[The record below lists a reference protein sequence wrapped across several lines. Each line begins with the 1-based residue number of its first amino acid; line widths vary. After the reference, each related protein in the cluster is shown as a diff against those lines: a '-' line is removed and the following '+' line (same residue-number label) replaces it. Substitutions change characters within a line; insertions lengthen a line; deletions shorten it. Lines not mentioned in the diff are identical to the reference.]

1 MKFST
6 STLSRFINAFLLTT
20 VVSGCSFQTVKSQE
34 DKTPEPPATQEV
46 TGKLPPI
53 DAEIEY
59 AEFDPET
66 MYALL
71 TAEIAAQR
79 GRYDITLL
87 NYVQQAR
94 KTKDLAITKRAFM
107 VAQYLKAENAQ
118 LQLSKVW
125 AEIEPNTIEA
135 NQLAA
140 FHHAR
145 HKKYDEAIGY
155 MEKVLELEG
164 NADLDRLAAH
174 SKTLPAEEQQTL
186 LKLYTELHQR
196 HPNNPQAIYSLAVI
210 QKNLGQADEAEATLT
225 PLLKNDPDFQP
236 AILLQAGLLYDKKKI
251 PEATKYLEEQTDRF
265 PENRKMATLY
275 GRLLID
281 NKELDEAQSVF
292 EDLKNKYPEVAG
304 LKLSYALVALENNE
318 EEEAISQFNELLAE
332 EQHTNESHF
341 YLGRI
346 ADNKK
351 QTSLAIKHY
360 LSVESGTHFYSS
372 LSRACFLLAQG
383 GRLDDALITLDKFRQ
398 EAPDQSE
405 NFWLIEVDLLL
416 NVKEND
422 LALGSINI
430 ALIDFPKN
438 TKLLYS
444 RSMLLDKAGRLEE
457 MEADLRAIL
466 EIEPNNAVALNA
478 LGYTLADKTTR
489 LMEAFDL
496 ISKAYEIKPNNPA
509 ILDSLG
515 WVYYRMGNIDKSLSF
530 LEQAFAKFPDPEVAA
545 HYGEVLWQSGD
556 KEGALKVWET
566 GLKKGDEKE
575 SENTLVQET
584 MKRLGAS
591 LNTTNNS
598 DTPNKTQ

>member
-1 MKFST
+1 MKFSI
-6 STLSRFINAFLLTT
+6 STLSRFFNAFLLTT
-20 VVSGCSFQTVKSQE
+20 VVSGCSYQTAKSQE
-34 DKTPEPPATQEV
+34 EDSSQAPPANQEII
-46 TGKLPPI
+46 GSLPPI

-59 AEFDPET
+59 SEFDPET

-87 NYVQQAR
+87 NYVQQAM
-94 KTKDLAITKRAFM
+94 KTKDLAITKRAFR
-107 VAQYLKAENAQ
+107 VAQYLKAGNAQ

-125 AEIEPNTIEA
+125 VEIEPNAIEA

-145 HKKYDEAIGY
+145 NKQYSEAMGY
-155 MEKVLELEG
+155 MEKILELEG
-164 NADLDRLAAH
+164 NADLDRLATH

-196 HPNNPQAIYSLAVI
+196 HPNNPQAIYSLAVM
-210 QKNLGQADEAEATLT
+210 QKNMALTDEAELTLN
-225 PLLKNDPDFQP
+225 PLLKSDPDFQP

-251 PEATKYLEEQTDRF
+251 PEATRYLEEQTDRF
-265 PENRKMATLY
+265 PDNRRMATLY

-304 LKLSYALVALENNE
+304 LKLSYALIALENKDV
-318 EEEAISQFNELLAE
+318 EEAIKQFNELLAE

-346 ADNKK
+346 ADTKK
-351 QTSLAIKHY
+351 QTELAIKHY

-372 LSRACFLLAQG
+372 LSRACFLLAQE
-383 GRLDDALITLDKFRQ
+383 GRLDDALITLDNFRQ
-398 EAPDQSE
+398 EAPDQAE

-416 NVKEND
+416 NVKEDD

-444 RSMLLDKAGRLEE
+444 RSMLLDKAGRLDE
-457 MEADLRAIL
+457 MEIDLRAII
-466 EIEPNNAVALNA
+466 EAEPNNAVALNA

-489 LMEAFDL
+489 LMEAHDL
-496 ISKAYEIKPNNPA
+496 ISKAYEIKPGNPA
-509 ILDSLG
+509 ILDSMG
-515 WVYYRMGNIDKSLSF
+515 WVYYRMGNIEKSLSF
-530 LEQAFAKFPDPEVAA
+530 LKQAYAKFPDPEVAA
-545 HYGEVLWQSGD
+545 HYGEVLWQTGN
-556 KEGALKVWET
+556 KEEALKIWE
-566 GLKKGDEKE
+566 LALEKE
-575 SENTLVQET
+575 SESTLVQDT

-591 LNTTNNS
+591 LNPEPSNE
-598 DTPNKTQ
+598 TPSNTP

>member
-6 STLSRFINAFLLTT
+6 STFSRFFNAFLLTT
-20 VVSGCSFQTVKSQE
+20 VVSGCSFQAVKSQE
-34 DKTPEPPATQEV
+34 EKVSEAPESQEI
-46 TGKLPPI
+46 TGQLPPL
-53 DAEIEY
+53 DTEIEY
-59 AEFDPET
+59 AEFDSET

-94 KTKDLAITKRAFM
+94 KTKDLAVTKRAFR
-107 VAQYLKAENAQ
+107 VAQYLKAGNAQ

-125 AEIEPNTIEA
+125 AEIEPNAIEA

-145 HKKYDEAIGY
+145 SKQYDEAMGY
-155 MEKVLELEG
+155 MEKILELEG

-186 LKLYTELHQR
+186 LRLYTELHQR

-210 QKNLGQADEAEATLT
+210 QKNLGQTDEAESTLA

-236 AILLQAGLLYDKKKI
+236 AILLQASLLYDRKQI
-251 PEATKYLEEQTDRF
+251 PEATKYLEEQTERF

-292 EDLKNKYPEVAG
+292 EDLKNKYPDVAG
-304 LKLSYALVALENNE
+304 LKLSYALVALENND
-318 EEEAISQFNELLAE
+318 EEEAVSQFNELLAE

-351 QTSLAIKHY
+351 QTELAIKHY

-372 LSRACFLLAQG
+372 LSRACFLLTQED
-383 GRLDDALITLDKFRQ
+383 RLNDALITLDKFRQ
-398 EAPDQSE
+398 KAPDQSE

-457 MEADLRAIL
+457 MESDLRAII
-466 EIEPNNAVALNA
+466 EAEPNNAVALNA

-496 ISKAYEIKPNNPA
+496 ISKAYEIKPSNPA
-509 ILDSLG
+509 ILDSMG
-515 WVYYRMGNIDKSLSF
+515 WIYYRMGNIEKSLSF

-545 HYGEVLWQSGD
+545 HYGEVLWQNGD
-556 KEGALKVWET
+556 KEDALEIWKA
-566 GLKKGDEKE
+566 GLEKE
-575 SENTLVQET
+575 SESTLIQNT

-591 LNTTNNS
+591 LNTTKNS
-598 DTPNKTQ
+598 DTPNNTQ

>member
-1 MKFST
+1 MKSSTNTFSR
-6 STLSRFINAFLLTT
+6 LFNAFLLTT
-20 VVSGCSFQTVKSQE
+20 IVSGCSFQTVKQQE
-34 DKTPEPPATQEV
+34 EEAPETSVPQEL
-46 TGKLPPI
+46 TGQLPPI
-53 DAEIEY
+53 DPEIEHS
-59 AEFDPET
+59 EFDPET

-94 KTKDLAITKRAFM
+94 KTKDLAITKRAFR
-107 VAQYLKAENAQ
+107 VAQYLKAGNAQ

-125 AEIEPNTIEA
+125 AEIEPNAIEA

-145 HKKYDEAIGY
+145 NKQYAAAMGY
-155 MEKVLELEG
+155 MERILELEG
-164 NADLDRLAAH
+164 HADLDRLAAH
-174 SKTLPAEEQQTL
+174 SKTLPIQEQQDL
-186 LKLYTELHQR
+186 LNLYTELHQR
-196 HPNNPQAIYSLAVI
+196 HPNNQQAIYSLAVI
-210 QKNLGQADEAEATLT
+210 QKNIGQTDEAISTLA
-225 PLLKNDPDFQP
+225 PLLNSDPDFQP
-236 AILLQAGLLYDKKKI
+236 AILLQAGLLYDKKQI
-251 PEATKYLEEQTDRF
+251 AEATEYLEIQADRF
-265 PENRKMATLY
+265 PDNRKMATLY

-281 NKELDEAQSVF
+281 NKELNEAQSVF

-304 LKLSYALVALENNE
+304 LKLSYALVALENND
-318 EEEAISQFNELLAE
+318 EEEAISQFNELLEE

-351 QTSLAIKHY
+351 QTELAIKHY

-372 LSRACFLLAQG
+372 LSRACILMAQED
-383 GRLDDALITLDKFRQ
+383 RLNDALITLERLRQ
-398 EAPDQSE
+398 ETPGQAE

-416 NVKEND
+416 HVKEND

-430 ALIDFPKN
+430 ALINFPKN

-466 EIEPNNAVALNA
+466 EIEPQNAVALNA

-489 LMEAFDL
+489 LMEAFEL
-496 ISKAYEIKPNNPA
+496 ISKAYQLKPNNPA
-509 ILDSLG
+509 ILDSMG
-515 WVYYRMGNIDKSLSF
+515 WVYYRMGNNQESLTF
-530 LEQAFAKFPDPEVAA
+530 LKRAFAQFPDPEVAA
-545 HYGEVLWQSGD
+545 HYGEVLWQAGD
-556 KEGALKVWET
+556 KEGALQVWDEA
-566 GLKKGDEKE
+566 LKKE
-575 SENTLVQET
+575 SESTLVQDA
-584 MKRLGAS
+584 MKRLGATRP
-591 LNTTNNS
+591 NTNESS
-598 DTPNKTQ
+598 DTPNNTQ